1 MVQKLAFLTG
11 LAASLASAQQIGTVT
26 PESHPKLPT
35 KRCTLA
41 GGCQTVQTSIVI
53 DAFQRPLHKIGD
65 PSTPCLVGDPLLCP
79 DAETCAANCALEGV
93 SDYASLGIKTEGDAL
108 TLNQWMPDPA
118 NPGQYKTTTPR
129 TYLVAEDGKNYED
142 VKLLAKEISFDADV
156 SHLPCG
162 MNGAFYLSEMLMDGG
177 RSVSGDLNPAGAEY
191 GTGYCDAQ
199 CFKLDF
205 INGEANINQ
214 THGACCNEMDIFE
227 SNSFAKTFVP
237 HPCNITSVY
246 KCTGDSECGQPSGVC
261 DQWGCAFNEYKW
273 GVESFYGP
281 SSSSSVINSSK
292 KFTVTTQF
300 LTDTGREDGILVEIR
315 RLWHQGGKLI
325 KNTAIAVEEGFSTD
339 SVSTKFCEK
348 TASWSVQRGGL
359 KAMGEA
365 IGRGMVL
372 VFSIW
377 ADDWGFMNWLDAE
390 GNGPCS
396 ATEGDPKLI
405 LRNKPDARV
414 TFSDIRWGEVGSTF
428 NAPGGKYGGMGSRVA
443 RGLSA

>member
-1 MVQKLAFLTG
+1 MPKMVQKFTLLVG
-11 LAASLASAQQIGTVT
+11 LAASLASAQQIGTFV
-26 PESHPKLPT
+26 PESHPKLPI
-35 KRCTLA
+35 KKCTLA
-41 GGCQTVQTSIVI
+41 GGCQTVNTLITI

-65 PSTPCLVGDPLLCP
+65 PSTPCIVGGPLCP

-93 SDYASLGIKTEGDAL
+93 DYASWGIRTEGDAL

-129 TYLVAEDGKNYED
+129 TYLMAEDGKNYED
-142 VKLLAKEISFDADV
+142 VKLLAKEITFDADV

-177 RSVSGDLNPAGAEY
+177 RGDLNPAGAEY

-205 INGEANINQ
+205 INGEANVNN

-227 SNSFAKTFVP
+227 SNSAAKTFVP
-237 HPCNITSVY
+237 HPCNITQVY
-246 KCTGDSECGQPSGVC
+246 KCTGEDECGQPVGVC
-261 DQWGCAFNEYKW
+261 DKWGCGFNEYKW
-273 GVESFYGP
+273 GVEDFYGRG
-281 SSSSSVINSSK
+281 SDKKVDSTK

-300 LTDTGREDGILVEIR
+300 LTDNGREDGVLVEIR
-315 RLWHQGGKLI
+315 RLYHQDGKLI
-325 KNTAIAVEEGFSTD
+325 KNAVIQVEEGFSTD
-339 SVSTKFCEK
+339 SVSTEFCEK
-348 TASWSVQRGGL
+348 TASFTMQRGGL

-377 ADDWGFMNWLDAE
+377 ADDSGFMNWLDAE

-396 ATEGDPKLI
+396 ATEGDPKEI
-405 LRNKPDARV
+405 VKNKPDARV
-414 TFSDIRWGEVGSTF
+414 TFSNIRWGEVGSTY
-428 NAPGGKYGGMGSRVA
+428 APGGKCGVKSSRVA